1 MTESEQQNYLDDCQ
15 SAFVLFTE
23 RYADYPQT
31 EAHARQMALELTAAG
46 LQPTSAD
53 HLAVVWERIRP
64 RVDAAPAA
72 PATVSESSD
81 PVEVEARRMLASGEV
96 TVESVR
102 SLRSEEF
109 ERMSHN
115 LAFCKALELLPKPP
129 RHFPQTRGE
138 IVQQHIAEERASK
151 NGIVLA
157 PFDPATEVARSARE
171 VSSGY
176 ANHREPAPQAEGG
189 VQHWSGVS
197 FGDRRAAIANPGRDI
212 PLPKKIN
219 ARDAEAQRKKDN
231 EFMESQRDLHA
242 RASRV
247 RAHRAKQ

>member
-1 MTESEQQNYLDDCQ
+1 MNQAEQQIFLDACDT
-15 SAFVLFTE
+15 AFLAFQHRNPDFVFS
-23 RYADYPQT
+23 
-31 EAHARQMALELTAAG
+31 EALAREMALTLQAEGLDPRNVHHLSAAW
-46 LQPTSAD
+46 LK
-53 HLAVVWERIRP
+53 VRP
-64 RVDAAPAA
+64 SPAPV
-72 PATVSESSD
+72 PVSESTD
-81 PVEVEARRMLASGEV
+81 PIEAEARRMLASGEV
-96 TVESVR
+96 TVDSVR

-115 LAFCKALELLPKPP
+115 LAFCKALELLPKPA
-129 RHFPQTRGE
+129 RSVPQTRGE
-138 IVQQHIAEERASK
+138 IVRQNVIAERASK

-157 PFDPATEVARSARE
+157 PYDPATEVARSARE

-176 ANHREPAPQAEGG
+176 ANHRERAPQAEGG

>member
-1 MTESEQQNYLDDCQ
+1 MTESERQNYLDACQ

-23 RYADYPQT
+23 RYPDYPQT

-46 LQPTSAD
+46 LSPTSAD
-53 HLAVVWERIRP
+53 HLAVVWEKIRP
-64 RVDAAPAA
+64 RVKAAPAA
-72 PATVSESSD
+72 PAQVSED
-81 PVEVEARRMLASGEV
+81 AITTEARRMLSSGEV

-102 SLRSEEF
+102 ALRAEEF
-109 ERMSHN
+109 EQRSHN
-115 LAFCKALELLPKPP
+115 LAFLRALELLPKPP
-129 RHFPQTRGE
+129 RTVLATRGDVVRE
-138 IVQQHIAEERASK
+138 AVIAERASK

-157 PFDPATEVARSARE
+157 PYNPATEVERSKQE

-176 ANHREPAPQAEGG
+176 AIHQEPAPRAEGG
-189 VQHWSGVS
+189 VPHYSGVS

-212 PLPKKIN
+212 PLPKKIST
-219 ARDAEAQRKKDN
+219 RDAEAQRKKDN